1 MAILSPQ
8 PRGALRVGLT
18 TCVEYSR
25 LAMLTAHARAHTH
38 ITRVSLQCHAVRYSA
53 ATRGVDW
60 ARSLT
65 VGEAE
70 VAPPSL
76 VKLVVVFGSVHG
88 CVETGGDARLREG
101 RGPLLG
107 EHALETVPV

>member
-1 MAILSPQ
+1 M
-8 PRGALRVGLT
+8 RGFSG
-18 TCVEYSR
+18 SR
-25 LAMLTAHARAHTH
+25 
-38 ITRVSLQCHAVRYSA
+38 
-53 ATRGVDW
+53 

-65 VGEAE
+65 VGEPE

-107 EHALETVPV
+107 EHALEAVPVGVNGPGLLRGRPFKERAGARARVLCPRELIFWLGVVPAHREG